1 MTQLITKQA
10 EYTYQAFFQN
20 NCLIANYKS
29 KYLFNKLKEMRAESI
44 VSSIWILVYGPHWHY
59 R

>member
-44 VSSIWILVYGPHWHY
+44 VSSI
-59 R
+59 